1 MKKFLPNIFLM
12 ALGAGGIAVSGF
24 VFLNYTV
31 EHGKGLITFAQLHS
45 YNFSLWNQI
54 VYGFMEIYMVIFALI
69 HLLLTVYLLPR
80 YFSWLRTQK
89 YQEIKL
95 NPLLNSSLLIPFVSF
110 FMTFNVVLSVVRYF
124 VPALSNNLQS
134 IMSSGFVLW
143 LALWLALMFLEI
155 TILKNSFLQKLD
167 LEKVNF
173 SWLMQ
178 PFSLGMATV
187 TGTGIAAM
195 ATNPNIA
202 HAAAFVSAI
211 SFTLAI
217 FLLILKL
224 TVLFKKSFSMGQ
236 LPDNNSLP
244 SFFMVIPILTVL
256 GISAFRYGHYLERQ
270 FDFHLG
276 AYFVGVILLTFAFQ
290 TWYLFFSLV
299 LSKAYI
305 SKNLFKEYHISQWG
319 LVCPLVAYGVMG
331 SFVYANFVA
340 NAFLLNVIVALS
352 LLFVIFYLYLFVK
365 QLHCCGLVVAED
377 KK

>member
-80 YFSWLRTQK
+80 YFSWVRTQK

-143 LALWLALMFLEI
+143 LALWLVLMFLEI
-155 TILKNSFLQKLD
+155 TILKNSFLQKFD

-244 SFFMVIPILTVL
+244 SFFMVIPIWTVL

-299 LSKAYI
+299 LSKDYI

-352 LLFVIFYLYLFVK
+352 ILFVIFYLYLLVK